1 MLSPA
6 VIQRCKL
13 CQQKIAEVERSLS
26 SGDRNVLMSE
36 QSFVWLRIVL
46 SYLES
51 VLPTDHYTLAST
63 PFVLLSIF
71 QKLENKTRVRNQWG
85 EVDKFISV
93 LRYNKDIRQTDSRS
107 DSETDTNFLKTKI
120 NYICLFIFCFTSI
133 LNVSSLPCESRNR
146 ILTCFVIFLQL

>member
-13 CQQKIAEVERSLS
+13 CQQKIAEVERTLS
-26 SGDRNVLMSE
+26 SGNRNVLMSE
-36 QSFVWLRIVL
+36 QSFVWLRTVSSTLCQLFPLFII
-46 SYLES
+46 
-51 VLPTDHYTLAST
+51 LPAT
-63 PFVLLSIF
+63 PFVLLTIF
-71 QKLENKTRVRNQWG
+71 LKLEDKATVRNQRG